1 MIHNAQNQPLQ
12 SAREGVYAH
21 IMKSM
26 FLKDPRDTSAIDVV
40 SAILRSDAWIYG
52 GAYAIE
58 TIMAA
63 EKAMTASG
71 ELTLSRFIYKYS
83 SPA

>member
-1 MIHNAQNQPLQ
+1 MQ
-12 SAREGVYAH
+12 SAREEVYAH
-21 IMKSM
+21 VMQALYSKS
-26 FLKDPRDTSAIDVV
+26 DTAAIDVA
-40 SAILRSDAWIYG
+40 SAVLRSDAWIYG

-71 ELTLSRFIYKYS
+71 NFSFGTLKIGV
-83 SPA
+83 